1 MSGYRT
7 HTVGAKADDRAVPPH
22 LHRARRPGREA
33 SDNEARRGHVGQ
45 DTHGVITDGREP
57 VKVGRHFVQPNH
69 DPLQALC
76 DIEHFLIA
84 RCLGKTP
91 CNRPDHHI
99 AWCWMV

>member
-1 MSGYRT
+1 MSGYRDP
-7 HTVGAKADDRAVPPH
+7 HRGRRGDDRAVLPQQH
-22 LHRARRPGREA
+22 HARHPGRRA
-33 SDNEARRGHVGQ
+33 SDDEARRGHVGQ

-57 VKVGRHFVQPNH
+57 VKVGRHFVQPSH

-84 RCLGKTP
+84 RCLGKKA